1 MVRPISA
8 NSFRDTLTCRSGNFH
23 TTVLYSANEK
33 SIARKIIR
41 DTQKLGV
48 DMQGTVTGEHGIG
61 LENRDALVYELG
73 EDAVDAMRR
82 LKFALDPLGLLNPG
96 KIMRLRPS
104 QD

>member
-1 MVRPISA
+1 M
-8 NSFRDTLTCRSGNFH
+8 
-23 TTVLYSANEK
+23 
-33 SIARKIIR
+33 ARKIIR
-41 DTQKLGV
+41 DVQKLGV